1 MKTDV
6 ISIYGDLNGQS
17 AAMQEAEHFAEYLH
31 LSGRNAMHILSI
43 QQ

>member
-17 AAMQEAEHFAEYLH
+17 AAMQEAEHFTEYLH
-31 LSGRNAMHILSI
+31 LTGKNAMHIRVC
-43 QQ
+43 